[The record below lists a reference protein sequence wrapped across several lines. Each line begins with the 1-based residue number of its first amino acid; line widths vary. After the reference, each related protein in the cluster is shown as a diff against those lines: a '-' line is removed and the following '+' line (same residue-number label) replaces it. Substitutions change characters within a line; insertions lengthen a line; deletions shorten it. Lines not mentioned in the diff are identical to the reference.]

1 MPFALTTSDAAA
13 FPLCDGTIF
22 HGCTIPFTI
31 TTLDE
36 GRFVEINMAFETAF
50 GWKRE
55 ELREKTAIEVGL
67 WSNAENRR
75 QFLEQIKRGN
85 GMHPIT
91 LAAARRDGIL
101 HHYHTFSMQLS
112 HEGRLYL
119 FTAFIDIQDQI
130 DAEKEAR
137 DSRNHLLQLYDTM
150 IDGYARVDKHLRIQ
164 ECNRA
169 FREMLG
175 YTENEILNLTPRDIT
190 PSDWHKLDIRIEQE
204 QLFRRGY
211 SDIYEKEQLRKDGST
226 FPIELQLYRCLDT
239 TGNYDGFWGVIR
251 DISERKRQQA
261 DIDYISYHDSL
272 TNLPNRALLLEKL
285 EHALKRAKHLFP
297 NPSSQGAQP
306 EDGYQ
311 IALLFIDL
319 DHFKNINDTMG
330 HAVGDTLLQIA
341 AEKMLHILRESD
353 LLARVGGDEFVIL
366 LEAPITTI
374 AVAGV
379 AQRILSLFSI
389 PIPLQEKEIYMSV
402 SVGVSLF
409 PKDGDDT
416 ESLIKHAE
424 LAMFQAKSEGRG
436 VSRFYGAELGAGIL
450 ERMTIEHDLRGAL
463 QRREFVL
470 YYQPQITLATG
481 QLAGVEALLRWIH
494 PKRGLIPPGQFIPI
508 AEDIGIISEIGA
520 WVLQEAC
527 RQMAAWREDGFE
539 VPSMAVNISAQQ
551 FERSN
556 LIAIVREQL
565 EKYSLPPHTLELE
578 VTESILMHKTEMV
591 IAALEGIKKMGV
603 RLAIDD
609 FGTGYSSLGYLKSL
623 PVQRLKID
631 TSFIREIGLDNND
644 EAITRAVIALSA
656 SLGLETVAEGVESK
670 EQEKFLRDENCP
682 IVQGFRYAHPLP
694 AEEIQARY
702 ASRSS

>member
-1 MPFALTTSDAAA
+1 MSFSLTVPNATAA
-13 FPLCDGTIF
+13 PSYNDVIF
-22 HGCTIPFTI
+22 HGCAIPFII
-31 TTLDE
+31 TTLDD
-36 GRFVEINMAFETAF
+36 GRFVEANAAFETAF

-55 ELREKTAIEVGL
+55 ELRGKTATDIGL
-67 WSNAENRR
+67 WINAENKDL
-75 QFLEQIKRGN
+75 FLERVKRED
-85 GMHPIT
+85 GMQPIT
-91 LAAARRDGIL
+91 LTATRRDGIL
-101 HHYHTFSMQLS
+101 HHYRTFAMRLNS
-112 HEGRLYL
+112 EGVHYL
-119 FTAFIDIQDQI
+119 FTAFIDIQNQI

-150 IDGYARVDKHLRIQ
+150 IDGYARVGKDFHIQ

-175 YTENEILNLTPRDIT
+175 YAEEEIPNLTPRDIT
-190 PSDWHKLDIRIEQE
+190 PPDWHKLDIRIEQE
-204 QLFRRGY
+204 QLLRRGY

-226 FPIELQLYRCLDT
+226 FPIELQLYRCLDAA
-239 TGNYDGFWGVIR
+239 GNYDGFWGIIR

-261 DIDYISYHDSL
+261 NIDYISYHDSL

-285 EHALKRAKHLFP
+285 EHTLKRAKHLFP
-297 NPSSQGAQP
+297 NTVNQSAQP

-330 HAVGDTLLQIA
+330 HAVGNTLLQIA
-341 AEKMLHILRESD
+341 ADKMLHVLRESD
-353 LLARVGGDEFVIL
+353 LLARMGGDEFVIL
-366 LEAPITTI
+366 LEAPIT
-374 AVAGV
+374 AAAAGSVAK
-379 AQRILSLFSI
+379 RILALFS
-389 PIPLQEKEIYMSV
+389 PPVLLQEKETYISA
-402 SVGVSLF
+402 SIGISLF
-409 PKDGDDT
+409 PRDGDDT

-424 LAMFQAKSEGRG
+424 LAMFQAKSEGRAIF
-436 VSRFYGAELGAGIL
+436 RFYGAELGAGML
-450 ERMTIEHDLRGAL
+450 ERMTLEHDLRGAL

-470 YYQPQITLATG
+470 YYQPQVALATG
-481 QLAGVEALLRWIH
+481 RLAGVEALLRWIH
-494 PKRGLIPPGQFIPI
+494 PERGLIPPGQFIPI
-508 AEDIGIISEIGA
+508 AEDIGIISDIGA

-527 RQMAAWREDGFE
+527 RQMAEWRAEDFE
-539 VPSMAVNISAQQ
+539 VPGMAVNISAQQ

-565 EKYSLPPHTLELE
+565 EKYRLPPHMLELE
-578 VTESILMHKTEMV
+578 VTESILMHKTEM
-591 IAALEGIKKMGV
+591 ILAALGGIKKMGV

-631 TSFIREIGLDNND
+631 TSFVREIGIDSND

-656 SLGLETVAEGVESK
+656 SLGLETVAEGVERE
-670 EQEKFLRDENCP
+670 EQEQFLLNENCQ

-694 AEEIQARY
+694 AAEIQARY
-702 ASRSS
+702 AQK

>member
-1 MPFALTTSDAAA
+1 MSLPPTASGITIPTSYSSA
-13 FPLCDGTIF
+13 IF
-22 HGCTIPFTI
+22 HGSTIPFSI
-31 TTLDE
+31 TSLDD
-36 GRFVEINMAFETAF
+36 GHFVEVNAAFEAAF
-50 GWKRE
+50 GQKRE
-55 ELREKTAIEVGL
+55 DLLGKTTVDIGL
-67 WSNAENRR
+67 WISGESRDTL
-75 QFLEQIKRGN
+75 LERINLGG
-85 GMHPIT
+85 GMHPVT
-91 LAAARRDGIL
+91 LAAVRRNGIL
-101 HHYHTFSMQLS
+101 HHYRSFSTRLDY
-112 HEGRLYL
+112 EGKFYL

-150 IDGYARVDKHLRIQ
+150 VDGYARVGKDFRIQ

-175 YTENEILNLTPRDIT
+175 YTEEEILNLTPRDIT
-190 PSDWHKLDIRIEQE
+190 PADWHNLDIRIEQE
-204 QLFRRGY
+204 QLLRRGY
-211 SDIYEKEQLRKDGST
+211 SDIYEKEQLRKDGTT
-226 FPIELQLYRCLDT
+226 FPIELQLYRCLDS

-261 DIDYISYHDSL
+261 NIDYISYHDSL

-285 EHALKRAKHLFP
+285 EHTLKRARHLFP
-297 NPSSQGAQP
+297 ATALGTQP

-311 IALLFIDL
+311 VALLFIDL

-341 AEKMLHILRESD
+341 AGKIARVLRESD
-353 LLARVGGDEFVIL
+353 LLARIGGDEFVIL
-366 LEAPITTI
+366 LEAPVSTSATTS
-374 AVAGV
+374 VAN
-379 AQRILSLFSI
+379 RILSLFSL
-389 PIPLQEKEIYMSV
+389 PIPLPEKEVYMST
-402 SVGVSLF
+402 SIGISLF

-424 LAMFQAKSEGRG
+424 LAMFQAKSEGRA
-436 VSRFYGAELGAGIL
+436 VFRFYGAELGAGIM
-450 ERMTIEHDLRGAL
+450 ERMTLEHDLRGAL

-470 YYQPQITLATG
+470 YYQPQIALATG
-481 QLAGVEALLRWIH
+481 QLAGVEALLRWVH
-494 PKRGLIPPGQFIPI
+494 PARGIIAPSQFIPI

-527 RQMAAWREDGFE
+527 RQMDEWLVAGFK

-556 LIAIVREQL
+556 LIAIVQEQL
-565 EKYSLPPHTLELE
+565 NKYHLPPDTLELE
-578 VTESILMHKTEMV
+578 VTESILMHKTEL
-591 IAALEGIKKMGV
+591 ILAALEGIKKMGV

-631 TSFIREIGLDNND
+631 TSFVREIGIDSND

-656 SLGLETVAEGVESK
+656 SLGLETVAEGVERG
-670 EQEKFLRDENCP
+670 EQEQFLRDENCQF
-682 IVQGFRYAHPLP
+682 VQGFRYSRPLP
-694 AEEIQARY
+694 AAEIQANY
-702 ASRSS
+702 ARH